1 MSVAAKS
8 GSAGQDRAVQQDGG
22 SKLRWFVLA
31 FCLVWLFF
39 TLFPI
44 YWTFITSFKPPAAVS
59 GGPTYLPFLDFSPT
73 LQAYV
78 DALSGIR
85 GDFLKPFINSAL
97 IGLSATFLS
106 VLVGS
111 MAAYGLV
118 RFDFQVR
125 LASGL
130 IFVVIVFAL
139 FFGLPKLG
147 LTRIQGIGIA
157 LIVGLAAALLA
168 NRLRLPGPVLSNR
181 DVLFWFV
188 SQRMLPPI
196 VTAFSLYLLYSE
208 IGRAG
213 LVMLDTY
220 WGMTLAYTAFSIPI
234 VVWLM
239 RDFFAALP
247 VEIEEAALIDD
258 VPRLRIFFQIVVPM
272 VMPGLIATSM
282 ITLAFVW
289 NEFLFA
295 LLLTTSNWQT
305 LPILIAGQNSYR
317 GDEWW
322 SISVAAVVSIA
333 PMIVMAY
340 FLARMMRAGLT
351 IGGIR

>member
-1 MSVAAKS
+1 MSGQASPVERPS
-8 GSAGQDRAVQQDGG
+8 SAETGNERRLGG
-22 SKLRWFVLA
+22 FVLI

-44 YWTFITSFKPPAAVS
+44 YWTFITSVKPPAAVS

-73 LQAYV
+73 LQAYI

-85 GDFLKPFINSAL
+85 GDFLKPFINSTL

-106 VLVGS
+106 VLIGS

-118 RFDFQVR
+118 RFGFKVR
-125 LASGL
+125 LLAAL
-130 IFVVIVFAL
+130 LFAAIVFVL
-139 FFGLPKLG
+139 FFALPPLG
-147 LTRIQGIGIA
+147 LTRIQSI
-157 LIVGLAAALLA
+157 GLALVIGLVLSVVA
-168 NRLRLPGPVLSNR
+168 NRLPLPGPVLTNR

-213 LVMLDTY
+213 LPMLDSY

-239 RDFFAALP
+239 RDFFAAIPL
-247 VEIEEAALIDD
+247 EIEEAALIDD
-258 VPRLRIFFQIVVPM
+258 VPRLRIFFEIVLPM
-272 VMPGLIATSM
+272 VRPGLIATSM

-295 LLLTTSNWQT
+295 LLLTTSDWQT

-322 SISVAAVVSIA
+322 SISVAAVVSIT

-351 IGGIR
+351 LGGIR